1 MPDEERLRSAVHD
14 ELMAGGDVARV
25 LSLARCDKAQAQ
37 RIIDQVMA
45 DYVTELNRALASGAG
60 QMYGVDASTFMSHYD
75 QLGQAKRGL

>member
-1 MPDEERLRSAVHD
+1 
-14 ELMAGGDVARV
+14 V